1 MNRIMFSVQCP
12 VCIHCS
18 QCRSGSRR
26 ALLLDTHPDITCVAY
41 ASPACTDEKL
51 AAMLKKCVLTAVHND
66 DVVPRLSDLNAKKV
80 PLSLSLATA
89 PAFFPR

>member
-1 MNRIMFSVQCP
+1 
-12 VCIHCS
+12 
-18 QCRSGSRR
+18 
-26 ALLLDTHPDITCVAY
+26 
-41 ASPACTDEKL
+41 
-51 AAMLKKCVLTAVHND
+51 MLKKCVLTAVHND